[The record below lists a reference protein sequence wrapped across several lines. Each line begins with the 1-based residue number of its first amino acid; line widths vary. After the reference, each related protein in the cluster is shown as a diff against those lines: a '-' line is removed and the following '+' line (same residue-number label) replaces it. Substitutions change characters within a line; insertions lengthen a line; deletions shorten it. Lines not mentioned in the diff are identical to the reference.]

1 MHPPRRKETAS
12 MRSLRKAVP
21 LALAAGLIAAA
32 PAAADAKAPPRAHAS
47 GGDVVTLTYPSL
59 VRVRV
64 ARTERALDRAE
75 RKTEHGKFDEAA
87 TSLKVVRR
95 QMAAAWRGA
104 KYVIRTT
111 PPPPA
116 TEDVF
121 RPRARKSGGAPA
133 GPTFASPPETAMR
146 VLELQHDV
154 SASVVQLIDG
164 AHGAGLN
171 ALATTLNFTNDRRD
185 GAMNYIV
192 SIAPPAPPEAEDAG
206 AHARASQEEDAAPP
220 SFDTLM
226 PNLIP
231 QFDDELQGIAGLTS
245 DATDLTAG
253 GRRLLNAAE
262 KQIQGSK
269 AFVNLHWPPVPA
281 ED

>member
-1 MHPPRRKETAS
+1 
-12 MRSLRKAVP
+12 MRSLKSAVP
-21 LALAAGLIAAA
+21 LVLAAGLVAAA
-32 PAAADAKAPPRAHAS
+32 PAVADAKAPPHAQAS

-64 ARTERALDRAE
+64 ARTERALDRAT
-75 RKTEHGKFDEAA
+75 RKIEHNKPADAA
-87 TSLKVVRR
+87 SAFKVVRR
-95 QMAAAWRGA
+95 QMAASWRGA
-104 KYVIRTT
+104 KYIIRTT

-116 TEDVF
+116 TEDVV
-121 RPRARKSGGAPA
+121 RPKARKSGGAPV
-133 GPTFASPPETAMR
+133 GPTYASPPETAMR

-154 SASVVQLIDG
+154 SATVAQLIDG
-164 AHGAGLN
+164 AHGTGLD
-171 ALATTLNFTNDRRD
+171 ALALTLNFTNDRRD
-185 GAMNYIV
+185 GAMNYILSV
-192 SIAPPAPPEAEDAG
+192 APPVPPEAEDAH

-220 SFDTLM
+220 TFDVLM

-231 QFDDELQGIAGLTS
+231 QFDDELQGIEGLKS

-262 KQIQGSK
+262 TQIQGSET
-269 AFVNLHWPPVPA
+269 FVNTNWPPVPP

>member
-1 MHPPRRKETAS
+1 MRS
-12 MRSLRKAVP
+12 MRIALP
-21 LALAAGLIAAA
+21 LALAIGAVAVAPGAAN
-32 PAAADAKAPPRAHAS
+32 AKAPPIARSA

-59 VRVRV
+59 VRVRIG
-64 ARTERALDRAE
+64 RTERALERAT
-75 RKTEHGKFDEAA
+75 RKIEHGKIDKAA
-87 TSLKVVRR
+87 VTFKVVRR

-116 TEDVF
+116 QEDSL
-121 RPRARKSGGAPA
+121 RPRARKSGDAPT
-133 GPTFASPPETAMR
+133 GPTYASPPETAMR

-154 SASVVQLIDG
+154 SANVVQLIDG
-164 AHGAGLN
+164 SHGTGLA
-171 ALATTLNFTNDRRD
+171 ALSTTLNFTNDRRD
-185 GAMNYIV
+185 SAMNYIL
-192 SIAPPAPPEAEDAG
+192 SIAPPAPPEGEDAR

-220 SFDTLM
+220 TFDVLM

-231 QFDDELQGIAGLTS
+231 QFDDELQGIDGLKA
-245 DATDLTAG
+245 DATDLTTG

-262 KQIQGSK
+262 NQIEKSK
-269 AFVNLHWPPVPA
+269 AFVNTHWPPVPP